1 MWTKTDLS
9 TSMFYVLTVTV
20 WPKQWCIVRQ
30 KRKLKT
36 QFERLAMY
44 SSKTKV
50 TFFSKAQCSKCSC
63 KTFSRNHHS
72 CIRQCF
78 AQETKLD
85 LACAVERQSIIV
97 TPDVLSDDR
106 PKPSTTYS
114 RLLVVFYGSAM
125 CLKICTPFHLLS
137 LVRTVYTTD
146 FFMVAIKSLV

>member
-1 MWTKTDLS
+1 
-9 TSMFYVLTVTV
+9 MFFVVNCHCLTQTMVYC
-20 WPKQWCIVRQ
+20 PL

-97 TPDVLSDDR
+97 TPDVSSDDC

-114 RLLVVFYGSAM
+114 RLLVVFNGSAM
-125 CLKICTPFHLLS
+125 CLKICTSFHLLS
-137 LVRTVYTTD
+137 LVWTVYTAD

>member
-1 MWTKTDLS
+1 
-9 TSMFYVLTVTV
+9 MFYMINCHCLTQTMVYC
-20 WPKQWCIVRQ
+20 PQ

-44 SSKTKV
+44 FSKTKV

-85 LACAVERQSIIV
+85 LSCADERQSIIV
-97 TPDVLSDDR
+97 TPDVSPDDP

-125 CLKICTPFHLLS
+125 CLKICTSFHLLS
-137 LVRTVYTTD
+137 LVWTVYTTD
-146 FFMVAIKSLV
+146 LFTVAIKSLV